1 MTGWDIDPEGVHGV
15 LEAAG
20 ERASDLEGWGEHY
33 GSTLESAAAAA
44 GTLSFG
50 GGGGGEGDGGG
61 GESLAHGQ
69 LLMLTGR
76 AWHKGR
82 ARPWGDRASGGG
94 EGPGQG
100 IGGTVGLSRASRS
113 RAKPSHCAYRSG

>member
-1 MTGWDIDPEGVHGV
+1 M
-15 LEAAG
+15 LQ
-20 ERASDLEGWGEHY
+20 Y
-33 GSTLESAAAAA
+33 GDWARP
-44 GTLSFG
+44 G
-50 GGGGGEGDGGG
+50 GGLGGAGGEQAAGGGEGDGGG

-113 RAKPSHCAYRSG
+113 RAKPSHCAYRPG